1 MRIASYLAAVLGA
14 TACATVSAADFPFR
28 DPSLSF
34 EQRVE
39 DLLKRLTLEE
49 KITQL
54 MNDAPAIERLG
65 IPAYN
70 WWNECLH
77 GVGRAGV
84 ATVFPQAI
92 GLAAAWDVEL
102 MERVA
107 AAIADEARA
116 KHHEFVRRG
125 KRNIYQGLTF
135 WTPNIN
141 LFRDPRW
148 GRGMETY
155 GEDPHLTARL
165 AVAFIRGLQGNHP
178 RYLKTVATAKHFAVH
193 SGPEPLRHSF
203 DARVSMA
210 DLYESYL
217 PHFESAVREAGA
229 ASVMCAYNR
238 VNGEPACASTLLLD
252 QILRGQ
258 WGFQGYVVS
267 DCGAVRDIY
276 TAHRTLPTAEA
287 GSAEALRRGTD
298 LNCGTEYMNLLAAV
312 RQGLASEAD
321 VDRALRRL
329 LMARF
334 RLGMFD
340 PPEMVPFA
348 QIPYSVNDSPE
359 HRRLALEAARKSIVL
374 LKNERGALPL
384 SKSVRKIAVV
394 GPNADDV
401 TALLG
406 NYHGDPAEPITP
418 LAGIRRKLQGTAA
431 EVIYARG
438 ASLAEGLPH
447 FEVVP
452 SQCLLPP
459 EEAGRGHGLLGEY
472 FPSASFDGR
481 SRRPRELTHPS
492 TGRPAVESPK
502 PVSPLFRRVDAQV
515 DFRWRDGAPRAD
527 LNDDDFGVRW
537 TGYLVPAVSGRYS
550 LGAIG
555 MNAYTLFLD
564 DKPIVRAN
572 HVHERAY
579 VWSDVELEAGRRYR
593 LRLDYHHYV
602 NEADIQLVWAPPRP
616 DPLPEAVKAARQADV
631 VIAVL
636 GLSPRLEG
644 EEMRVPVP
652 GFKGGDRESL
662 DLPATQQ
669 RLLEAVCATGKP
681 VVLVL
686 MNGSALAV
694 NWARRNVPAILEAWY
709 PGQAGGDAIA
719 DVLFGDYNPAG
730 RLPVTFYQSAE
741 QLPPFTD
748 YSMRGRTYRY
758 FAGEPLFPFGFGL
771 SYTKFSYGRLR
782 APRQVRPGEP
792 IMVEVEV
799 RNAGDRAGE
808 EVVQAYVTAL
818 DRAGSKPI
826 RTLAGFARIALA
838 AGERRSVTL
847 RLDERA
853 FCAPGPDGRLRW
865 SPGHYRLWVGGKQ
878 PGFRGALDASTTEVV
893 SARLR
898 ALARAGEGE
907 RPTGRPSAH

>member
-1 MRIASYLAAVLGA
+1 MRFPLCPIVLFA
-14 TACATVSAADFPFR
+14 LTAMLGRAQADYPFR
-28 DPSLSF
+28 DPSLPL

-49 KITQL
+49 KIAQL

-107 AAIADEARA
+107 SAIADEARA

-165 AVAFIRGLQGNHP
+165 AVAFIRGLQGDHP

-203 DARVSMA
+203 DARVSLA
-210 DLYESYL
+210 DLYETYL

-229 ASVMCAYNR
+229 VSVMCAYNR
-238 VNGEPACASTLLLD
+238 VNGEPACASKLLLED
-252 QILRGQ
+252 ILRGQ

-267 DCGAVRDIY
+267 DCGAIRDIY
-276 TAHRTLPTAEA
+276 TEHRTAPTPEA

-298 LNCGTEYMNLLAAV
+298 LNCGTEYMHLANAI
-312 RQGLASEAD
+312 RQDLASEAD

-348 QIPYSVNDSPE
+348 QIPYSVNDSPQ

-374 LKNERGALPL
+374 LKNDRGTLPL
-384 SKSVRKIAVV
+384 SKSLRTVAVI

-406 NYHGDPAEPITP
+406 NYHGDPSEPVTP
-418 LAGIRRKLQGTAA
+418 LAGIRRKLEGTGAR
-431 EVIYARG
+431 VLYARG
-438 ASLAEGLPH
+438 SELAQGLPH
-447 FEVVP
+447 FEVIP
-452 SQCLLPP
+452 SRHLWTSTGADRLN
-459 EEAGRGHGLLGEY
+459 GLVGEY
-472 FPSASFDGR
+472 FPSANFDGR
-481 SRRPRELTHPS
+481 SFRPRELTHPS
-492 TGRPAVESPK
+492 TGRPAVEK
-502 PVSPLFRRVDAQV
+502 PQPVGPRFMRVDPEV
-515 DFRWRDGAPRAD
+515 NFIWRDGSPRAD
-527 LNDDDFGVRW
+527 LDDDDFGVRW
-537 TGYLVPAVSGRYS
+537 TGYLVPPVTGRYS

-555 MNAYTLFLD
+555 MNAYTLLLD

-579 VWSDVELEAGRRYR
+579 VWRDVDLVAGQPYR
-593 LRLDYHHYV
+593 IALTYHHYV
-602 NEADIQLVWAPPRP
+602 NDADIQLVWAPPRP
-616 DPLPEAVKAARQADV
+616 DPLPEALEAARQADV

-652 GFKGGDRESL
+652 GFKGGDRETL
-662 DLPATQQ
+662 DLPACQQ
-669 RLLEAVCATGKP
+669 KLLEELVATGKP

-694 NWARRNVPAILEAWY
+694 NWASRNVPAIVEAWY

-730 RLPVTFYQSAE
+730 RLPVTFYKSVD

-748 YSMRGRTYRY
+748 YSMKGRTYRY
-758 FAGEPLFPFGFGL
+758 FSGEPLFPFGFGL
-771 SYTKFSYGRLR
+771 SYTKFAYGKLH
-782 APRQVRPGEP
+782 APREIRPGQP
-792 IMVEVEV
+792 ITVEVEV
-799 RNAGDRAGE
+799 RNVGGREGE

-818 DRAGSKPI
+818 DRAGFKPI
-826 RTLAGFARIALA
+826 RTLAGFTRIALA
-838 AGERRSVTL
+838 AGERRTVTL

-853 FCAPGPDGRLRW
+853 FFAPGADGRLSW
-865 SPGHYRLWVGGKQ
+865 SPGRYQLWVGGKQ
-878 PGFRGALDASTTEVV
+878 PGFRGALDAPTTQVV
-893 SARLR
+893 STRLR
-898 ALARAGEGE
+898 AVASTENAAR
-907 RPTGRPSAH
+907 

>member
-1 MRIASYLAAVLGA
+1 MGIGLHTIGWLATAALAA
-14 TACATVSAADFPFR
+14 SAADYPFR
-28 DPSLSF
+28 DPSLPF

-39 DLLKRLTLEE
+39 DLLSRLTLEE
-49 KITQL
+49 KIAQL

-65 IPAYN
+65 VPAYN

-92 GLAAAWDVEL
+92 GLAATWDAEL

-107 AAIADEARA
+107 GAIADEARA

-155 GEDPHLTARL
+155 GEDPHLTGRL
-165 AVAFIRGLQGNHP
+165 AAAFIRGLQGNHP

-203 DARVSMA
+203 DARVSVA

-217 PHFESAVREAGA
+217 PHFETAVREAGA

-238 VNGEPACASTLLLD
+238 VNGEPACASKLLLED
-252 QILRGQ
+252 ILRGQ
-258 WGFQGYVVS
+258 WGFTGYVVS
-267 DCGAVRDIY
+267 DCGAIRDIY
-276 TAHRTLPTAEA
+276 TEHRTAPTPEA

-298 LNCGTEYMNLLAAV
+298 LNCGTEYMHLANAI

-348 QIPYSVNDSPE
+348 QIPYSVNNSPE

-374 LKNERGALPL
+374 LKNDRGLLPL
-384 SKSVRKIAVV
+384 PKSLRTIAVI
-394 GPNADDV
+394 GPNADEV

-406 NYHGDPAEPITP
+406 NYHGDPLEPVTP
-418 LAGIRRKLQGTAA
+418 LAGIRRKLQPTGTR
-431 EVIYARG
+431 VLYARG
-438 ASLAEGLPH
+438 SDLAEGLPH

-452 SQCLLPP
+452 QECLLPP
-459 EEAGRGHGLLGEY
+459 EHAGGGNGLLAEY

-492 TGRPAVESPK
+492 TGRPAVEAPK
-502 PVSPLFRRVDAQV
+502 PVPPLFTRVDAQV
-515 DFRWRDGAPRAD
+515 NFVWRDGAPRAD

-537 TGYLVPAVSGRYS
+537 TGYLVPRLSGRYS

-555 MNAYTLFLD
+555 MNAYTLYLD
-564 DKPIVRAN
+564 DKPIARAN

-579 VWSDVELEAGRRYR
+579 VWSDVDLEAGRRYR
-593 LRLDYHHYV
+593 LRLEFHHYV
-602 NEADIQLVWAPPRP
+602 NDADIQLVWAPPRP
-616 DPLPEAVKAARQADV
+616 DPLREAIEAARQADV
-631 VIAVL
+631 AVVVL

-644 EEMRVPVP
+644 EEMRVPVA
-652 GFKGGDRESL
+652 GFKGGDRETL
-662 DLPATQQ
+662 DLPATQHK
-669 RLLEAVCATGKP
+669 LLEAICATGKP

-694 NWARRNVPAILEAWY
+694 NWARQNVPAIVEAWY
-709 PGQAGGDAIA
+709 PGEAGGDAIA

-730 RLPVTFYQSAE
+730 RLPVTFYRSVD

-748 YSMRGRTYRY
+748 YSMKGRTYRY
-758 FAGEPLFPFGFGL
+758 FSGEPLFPFGFGL
-771 SYTKFSYGRLR
+771 SYTRFAYGRLR
-782 APRQVRPGEP
+782 APDRVRPGQP
-792 IMVEVEV
+792 ITVEVEV
-799 RNAGDRAGE
+799 RNVGGRAGE

-818 DRAGSKPI
+818 DRTGFKPI
-826 RTLAGFARIALA
+826 RTLAAFARIALG
-838 AGERRSVTL
+838 AGESRTVKL
-847 RLDERA
+847 QLDERA
-853 FCAPGPDGRLRW
+853 FSEPGPDGRLRW
-865 SPGHYRLWVGGKQ
+865 SPGRYQLWVGGKQ
-878 PGFRGALDASTTEVV
+878 PGFRGALDAPTTQVV

-898 ALARAGEGE
+898 VLAPEGEGN
-907 RPTGRPSAH
+907 R